1 MSISPAVLRFLDE
14 CIDSVPQL
22 ETLVLLRA
30 EPGQWW
36 SPADISSRLYSSEE
50 SVRAALEGLTR
61 HGLCARRESPPEFR
75 FEVSPGVEAL
85 VDEVIR
91 TYQTQLIPVTRI
103 IHLNAASGAREFARA
118 FDLKKD
124 K

>member
-1 MSISPAVLRFLDE
+1 MSISPAVLRFLNQ

-22 ETLVLLRA
+22 ETLVLLHA

-36 SPADISSRLYSSEE
+36 PPAEIARRLYSSDEA
-50 SVRAALEGLTR
+50 VRVALEGLAR
-61 HGLCARRESPPEFR
+61 CGLCARREPPLEFTYQAAAGL
-75 FEVSPGVEAL
+75 EPL

-91 TYQTQLIPVTRI
+91 TYQSQLIPVTRI
-103 IHLNAASGAREFARA
+103 IHFNAASGAREFARA